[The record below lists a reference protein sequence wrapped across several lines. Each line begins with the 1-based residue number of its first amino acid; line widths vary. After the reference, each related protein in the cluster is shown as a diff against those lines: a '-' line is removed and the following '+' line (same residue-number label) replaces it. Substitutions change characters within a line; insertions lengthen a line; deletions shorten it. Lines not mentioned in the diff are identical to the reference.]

1 MELLLLSLYTGSLF
15 FLVSVVAPVLL
26 RTSEHK
32 NLAGHFY
39 GRILFRFY
47 KIAFPLLV
55 LYLILGKAWEGLVL
69 LLGLSVNLG
78 LSLTLRRYKRM
89 LGNIEN
95 YSYNSPQRTKF
106 RRMSYLSTALFVF
119 NLLLALTIL
128 WREV

>member
-26 RTSEHK
+26 RASEHK
-32 NLAGHFY
+32 NLAGSFY

-55 LYLILGKAWEGLVL
+55 LYLILGKAWEGLLL
-69 LLGLSVNLG
+69 LLGLSANLW
-78 LSLTLRRYKRM
+78 LSLSLRRYKRM

-95 YSYNSPQRTKF
+95 YSYSSPQRTRF
-106 RRMSYLSTALFVF
+106 RRMSYLSTALFLL